1 MFDVMRTPSL
11 HEAMVKIGS
20 YVLSEFGYLIAN
32 EPGKSFT
39 TQFNMIKQK
48 MPACSNTGKS
58 MILTAFIKMSKNSAE
73 VVPLVKQV
81 FEAHQNHWDVEIQ
94 SRACEY
100 LKMLEI
106 QSAPIT
112 DAETKELITNALEKM
127 PNFSSEIQ
135 TNNVLTKRILALK
148 VKDGLHVNMQEA
160 EREMQLN
167 MKRLTVNPVSS
178 DA

>member
-1 MFDVMRTPSL
+1 
-11 HEAMVKIGS
+11 
-20 YVLSEFGYLIAN
+20 
-32 EPGKSFT
+32 
-39 TQFNMIKQK
+39 
-48 MPACSNTGKS
+48 
-58 MILTAFIKMSKNSAE
+58 
-73 VVPLVKQV
+73 
-81 FEAHQNHWDVEIQ
+81 
-94 SRACEY
+94 
-100 LKMLEI
+100 MLEI